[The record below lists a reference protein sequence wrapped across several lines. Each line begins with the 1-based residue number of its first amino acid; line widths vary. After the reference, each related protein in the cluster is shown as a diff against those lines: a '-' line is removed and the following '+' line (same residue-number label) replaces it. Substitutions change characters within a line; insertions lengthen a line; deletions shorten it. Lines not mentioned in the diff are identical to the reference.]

1 MCPGELFFRALFAS
15 NLTSLKNEHTSYFIL
30 GLKILL
36 FHDFRGPKQIN
47 PGEKSVIGSE
57 TMRKICWRLL
67 MGLHELQNYVCSSVR
82 ETKHQREAHSA
93 SISWE
98 HFTLRALSSFA
109 AAVFVV
115 SWICACNA
123 HAASIVS
130 QGSSDEWVAGGWV
143 RFAWRGAAPSG
154 SAPSTGAGPGAG
166 PRGHLSLGRRAPG
179 REREE
184 RSARRCRRVLR
195 RLSAMPD
202 VVGRLLFSL
211 FHPWTARCWL
221 DLSAAF
227 FGLDSLLFS
236 CAFSVCPVDAAQCP
250 PQPSSPR
257 RRAPDRPHRTTRLR
271 FSSDSD
277 NRWAWPKVVLL
288 CDAIQP
294 CRRHFWHSAHVS
306 TIIRSSLYV
315 NVHFLSGWPPLAD
328 HF

>member
-1 MCPGELFFRALFAS
+1 MSYKTMCAALLGKQSIGE
-15 NLTSLKNEHTSYFIL
+15 
-30 GLKILL
+30 
-36 FHDFRGPKQIN
+36 
-47 PGEKSVIGSE
+47 
-57 TMRKICWRLL
+57 
-67 MGLHELQNYVCSSVR
+67 
-82 ETKHQREAHSA
+82 EAHSA

-115 SWICACNA
+115 SWLDL
-123 HAASIVS
+123 HMRRPLSP
-130 QGSSDEWVAGGWV
+130 
-143 RFAWRGAAPSG
+143 RGAATSGWRVGGCVLRGEAGAARRRGG

-250 PQPSSPR
+250 PPPQPSSPR
-257 RRAPDRPHRTTRLR
+257 RASARPHRTTRFR

-277 NRWAWPKVVLL
+277 NRWAWPKAVLL

-315 NVHFLSGWPPLAD
+315 NVNFLSWVTASCRSFLVS
-328 HF
+328 FYI